1 MDEDVRE
8 AAKSGVTAAS
18 SKFTGS
24 DGRLKVLMYGG
35 WTLPAEHLQT
45 FSVFVKKSG
54 AKLTHSNKFH
64 FM

>member
-35 WTLPAEHLQT
+35 WKLPAERLQT
-45 FSVFVKKSG
+45 FSVCKDVWYK
-54 AKLTHSNKFH
+54 T
-64 FM
+64 